1 MLGAVFIRNAFKPE
15 SKEKVL
21 SRFLID
27 SLQGW
32 FPGLTII
39 REKKNFDQFKLKWA
53 SHNEK

>member
-39 REKKNFDQFKLKWA
+39 REKKKLWPIQIEMNQ
-53 SHNEK
+53 S